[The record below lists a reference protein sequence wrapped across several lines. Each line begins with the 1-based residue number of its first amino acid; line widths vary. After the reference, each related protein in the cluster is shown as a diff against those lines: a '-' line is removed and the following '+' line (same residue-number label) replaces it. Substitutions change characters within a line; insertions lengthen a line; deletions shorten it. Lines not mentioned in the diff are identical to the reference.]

1 MDCGNLMKS
10 IRNVI
15 LNVCRERHQSLSK
28 NFFQRP
34 IDKSVKM
41 WYNIIKI
48 REGKLLKTREGNI
61 MTAIEVMKKFEK
73 FVARL
78 VALNVMSYAI
88 NEATGEVALYVNGTL
103 YDNYGLFSEFDKE
116 ISKCGEVR
124 WMVY

>member
-1 MDCGNLMKS
+1 MYAVS
-10 IRNVI
+10 VI
-15 LNVCRERHQSLSK
+15 NP
-28 NFFQRP
+28 FQKIFQKP
-34 IDKSVKM
+34 LDKSVKM

-48 REGKLLKTREGNI
+48 REGKLLKTREGNT

-124 WMVY
+124 WMIY

>member
-1 MDCGNLMKS
+1 MDCGDLMKS

-28 NFFQRP
+28 NFFQKS

-78 VALNVMSYAI
+78 VALNVLSYVI
-88 NEATGEVALYVNGTL
+88 NEAPGEVTLYLNGTL
-103 YDNYGLFSEFDKE
+103 YDNYGLFSNFDYE
-116 ISKCGEVR
+116 ISKCSEVR
-124 WMVY
+124 WMIY

>member
-1 MDCGNLMKS
+1 MKYF
-10 IRNVI
+10 IMMKKQGVNF
-15 LNVCRERHQSLSK
+15 LKKFFK
-28 NFFQRP
+28 NP
-34 IDKSVKM
+34 LDKSVKM

-48 REGKLLKTREGNI
+48 REGKLLKTREGNT

-78 VALNVMSYAI
+78 VALNILTYAI
-88 NEATGEVALYVNGTL
+88 NEATGEVTLYVNGTL

-116 ISKCGEVR
+116 ISKCEDVR

>member
-1 MDCGNLMKS
+1 MGCGNLMKS

-28 NFFQRP
+28 NFFKNP
-34 IDKSVKM
+34 LDKSVKM

-48 REGKLLKTREGNI
+48 REGKLLKTREGNT

-78 VALNVMSYAI
+78 VALNILTYTI
-88 NEATGEVALYVNGTL
+88 NEATGEVTLYVNGTM
-103 YDNYGLFSEFDKE
+103 YDNYGLFSNFDYE
-116 ISKCGEVR
+116 ISKCSEVR
-124 WMVY
+124 WMIY

>member
-1 MDCGNLMKS
+1 
-10 IRNVI
+10 
-15 LNVCRERHQSLSK
+15 
-28 NFFQRP
+28 
-34 IDKSVKM
+34 M

-88 NEATGEVALYVNGTL
+88 NEATGEVALYIDGAM
-103 YDNYGLFSEFDKE
+103 YDNYGLLSEFDKE
-116 ISKCGEVR
+116 ISKCKEVH
-124 WMVY
+124 WAVY

>member
-1 MDCGNLMKS
+1 
-10 IRNVI
+10 
-15 LNVCRERHQSLSK
+15 
-28 NFFQRP
+28 
-34 IDKSVKM
+34 M

-78 VALNVMSYAI
+78 VALNVLSYAI
-88 NEATGEVALYVNGTL
+88 NEATGEVTLYVNGTL

-116 ISKCGEVR
+116 ISKCGDVR
-124 WMVY
+124 WMIY